1 MIELLPEDWK
11 TALNAEFEQ
20 PYFQNLEDSVEK
32 AYRETTVYP
41 PRSLLFEAFRLCPL
55 ADVKVV
61 LIGQDPYHGPS
72 QAHGLSFSV
81 NPGCKFPPSLRNIFK
96 ELMTDQAHYEVPLH
110 GDLRD
115 WATQGVLLLNA
126 VLTVEAGLPG
136 SHAKLG
142 WEKFTDAV
150 IRLVSTKNAHVVFLL
165 WGNYAG
171 SKAPL
176 IDASRHFILKSAHPS
191 PLARGAFFGSKPFS
205 QTNKYLQAHG
215 KKAIDWQL

>member
-41 PRSLLFEAFRLCPL
+41 PRAFLFEAFRLCPL
-55 ADVKVV
+55 ADLKVV

-96 ELMTDQAHYEVPLH
+96 ELMGIVKKDCMFASNTSSLSITKHIV
-110 GDLRD
+110 
-115 WATQGVLLLNA
+115 
-126 VLTVEAGLPG
+126 
-136 SHAKLG
+136 
-142 WEKFTDAV
+142 F
-150 IRLVSTKNAHVVFLL
+150 VST
-165 WGNYAG
+165 
-171 SKAPL
+171 
-176 IDASRHFILKSAHPS
+176 
-191 PLARGAFFGSKPFS
+191 FS
-205 QTNKYLQAHG
+205 
-215 KKAIDWQL
+215 